1 MTLLESLTLKL
12 GLPAPDFSLRG
23 IDGVVHSL
31 SDYSHTKVLVIVFM
45 CNHCPYVQAVW
56 SRLNALQEKYRDQS
70 VQFVGIN
77 PNVNNPDYVEETFE
91 RMKTY
96 AVKYQMNFPY
106 LEDPDQQ
113 TAQLYKAQCTP
124 DIYVYNQDRA
134 LVYHG
139 RVDDNWKD
147 ESKVT
152 SRELDLA
159 LEVLVNDGV
168 PSNEQKPSMGCS
180 IKWR

>member
-1 MTLLESLTLKL
+1 MTLLESLTLQP

-23 IDGVVHSL
+23 IDGVVHRL
-31 SDYSHTKVLVIVFM
+31 SDYADSKVLVIVFM

-56 SRLNALQEKYRDQS
+56 SRLNALQEKYRHQS

-77 PNVNNPDYVEETFE
+77 PNINNPDYAEETFE
-91 RMKTY
+91 LMKTY
-96 AVKYQMNFPY
+96 AEKYQMNFPY
-106 LEDPDQQ
+106 LEDPNQQ
-113 TAQLYKAQCTP
+113 TAKLYKAQCTP
-124 DIYVYNQDRA
+124 DIYVYDHDRA

-147 ESKVT
+147 ETKVT

-159 LEVLVNDGV
+159 LEVLVSGGV
-168 PSNEQKPSMGCS
+168 PSSEQKPSMGCS